1 MKTIKVLFPV
11 IFAVLAAI
19 GIVLFTGTAYS
30 QEENNIKKTPCP
42 VQQKGTMNS
51 CPLAGADIV
60 SIGDDFEV
68 DRWDPELSQKFTSVS
83 ESKAKG
89 KGCLS
94 CHDGIMD
101 INEKMQKA
109 IDAIATAFGNPNKG
123 YGCVI
128 CHEGKAEATTKEQ
141 AHEGL
146 YPNPGSMWVISQGFG
161 CAKCHSDSGA
171 LTTIMAKELGI
182 KMGGTI
188 KSVLSKATDP
198 KGQ

>member
-68 DRWDPELSQKFTSVS
+68 DRWDPELSKKFTSVS
-83 ESKAKG
+83 ASKA
-89 KGCLS
+89 
-94 CHDGIMD
+94 
-101 INEKMQKA
+101 
-109 IDAIATAFGNPNKG
+109 
-123 YGCVI
+123 
-128 CHEGKAEATTKEQ
+128 EGK
-141 AHEGL
+141 
-146 YPNPGSMWVISQGFG
+146 
-161 CAKCHSDSGA
+161 
-171 LTTIMAKELGI
+171 
-182 KMGGTI
+182 
-188 KSVLSKATDP
+188 
-198 KGQ
+198 

>member
-1 MKTIKVLFPV
+1 MNNKKLLLLCVL
-11 IFAVLAAI
+11 AVLLAA
-19 GIVLFTGTAYS
+19 GLTSLTATES
-30 QEENNIKKTPCP
+30 GQKINKLNQQTSPLQQEHSL
-42 VQQKGTMNS
+42 GS
-51 CPLAGADIV
+51 YPLAGAEIV
-60 SIGDDFEV
+60 SLGDDFEI
-68 DRWDPELSQKFTSVS
+68 DRWDTELSKKFSSVS
-83 ESKAKG
+83 KSQATN

-101 INEKMQKA
+101 INEKMQAA

-141 AHEGL
+141 AHKGL

-171 LTTIMAKELGI
+171 LTTIMSKVLG
-182 KMGGTI
+182 
-188 KSVLSKATDP
+188 S
-198 KGQ
+198 